1 MWIYID
7 RETVQEYYYLEKA
20 DGGKPGGRVV

>member
-7 RETVQEYYYLEKA
+7 RETVQEYYCLEKA
-20 DGGKPGGRVV
+20 VCLQVTPETL